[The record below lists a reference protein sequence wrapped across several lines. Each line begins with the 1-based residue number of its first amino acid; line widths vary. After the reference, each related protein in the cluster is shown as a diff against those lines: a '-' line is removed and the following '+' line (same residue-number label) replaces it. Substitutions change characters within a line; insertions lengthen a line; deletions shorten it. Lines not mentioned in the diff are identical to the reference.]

1 MSIKKIIFITFLA
14 SVLLAVQSTDEDF
27 ADQLFQTGD
36 YPSAIYT
43 YKKVIFLNKSNDNA
57 KYKLARSFYLNGQK
71 EESSTLLDELV
82 ENSATHKKVSQKE
95 LARQYFKNEDFDRA
109 AFEFKDFSQTY
120 NDSSALYLAG
130 WSDLKQNDYQEASK
144 TFGVLAEKKDSNFG
158 LAALKLKDKVLEG
171 EKLPQK
177 NILAAQIM
185 SGILPG
191 SGQIYAGNWQDG
203 LVSFLVNGLTI
214 SLLSNALQGKRS
226 GEALVW
232 LTLETAWY
240 FGGIY
245 SAGNSVHK
253 YNEAVRTRFIEDL
266 EDEYHP
272 GKLLEQ

>member
-1 MSIKKIIFITFLA
+1 MFIKKILFITFLSA
-14 SVLLAVQSTDEDF
+14 ALLAVQTTDEDF

-36 YPSAIYT
+36 YPNAIYT

-71 EESSTLLDELV
+71 EESSALLDELV
-82 ENSATHKKVSQKE
+82 ENSVTHKKFAQKE
-95 LARQYFKNEDFDRA
+95 LSRQYYQNEEFDRA
-109 AFEFKDFSQTY
+109 AFEFKDFSQSY
-120 NDSSALYLAG
+120 KDDSALYLAG
-130 WSDLKQNDYQEASK
+130 WAELKQNNYQKSSK
-144 TFGVLAEKKDSNFG
+144 TFGLLAKKKESSFG

-214 SLLSNALQGKRS
+214 SLMSNALQGKRG

-232 LTLETAWY
+232 LTLESAWY

-253 YNEAVRTRFIEDL
+253 YNETVRARFIEDL
-266 EDEYHP
+266 EEEYHP
-272 GKLLEQ
+272 EKILE